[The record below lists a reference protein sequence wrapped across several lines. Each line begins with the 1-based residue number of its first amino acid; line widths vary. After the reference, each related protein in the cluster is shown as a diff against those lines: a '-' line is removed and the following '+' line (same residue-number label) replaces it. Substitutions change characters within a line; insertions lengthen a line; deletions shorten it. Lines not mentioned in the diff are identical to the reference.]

1 MESPSP
7 ELDPFRLSAELE
19 KAASRLA
26 AFKRGL
32 STGSAQSHPFGV
44 SEFPGLSTYRQVS
57 RLHLSDPLREPLLR
71 AIVRLTDERVNIP
84 WAVQDA
90 QLEFVEKHVIHQPS
104 EELVTLAEIR
114 RRAFMGKEWERG
126 PYFKTL
132 GLLESRLSAHRVG
145 RLARSLEVSARLGV
159 DLSAFYNPVASSDE
173 EGESKKIGHFAQ
185 RILQKT
191 QDQAE
196 NFIQPGWSAFVDA
209 AVAREAG
216 EGWPARLAPDSLR
229 QLLSAKELFRG
240 VVIDPGELPLR
251 HFPMSFPRAAAQ
263 VGQALSRAL
272 APRDLPAVVSHD
284 LEDLRGH
291 QIGQLFLLWTMSAP
305 FLRRKL
311 GLSRTHVDSSVR
323 ALTCAL
329 LAHARLSAARLLL
342 LEEAVLGSEALRAQ
356 FCELSISLVGEELPA
371 NSALARFRVR
381 GDERA
386 RFAGLLSALDAFR
399 ELRETYNDDWFDNPR
414 AQEDLRSR
422 LMLPPFVRTEPSRL
436 EAGMSELEGLLKNG
450 L

>member
-1 MESPSP
+1 MESPSS
-7 ELDPFRLSAELE
+7 ELDPFRLSADLE
-19 KAASRLA
+19 KVARRLA
-26 AFKRGL
+26 VFKRGL
-32 STGSAQSHPFGV
+32 STGSAQSHPFRV

-57 RLHLSDPLREPLLR
+57 RLHLTDPLREPLLR
-71 AIVRLTDERVNIP
+71 SIVRLTDERVNIP

-90 QLEFVEKHVIHQPS
+90 QLEFVEEHVIHQPS
-104 EELVTLAEIR
+104 EELVTLAEVR
-114 RRAFMGKEWERG
+114 RRALTGKEWERG

-159 DLSAFYNPVASSDE
+159 EPSAFYSPVASSD
-173 EGESKKIGHFAQ
+173 GEVESQKIGEFAQ

-196 NFIQPGWSAFVDA
+196 NFTGRGWSAFVDA

-240 VVIDPGELPLR
+240 VVLDPGELPLR

-272 APRDLPAVVSHD
+272 APRDLPAVMSHD

-291 QIGQLFLLWTMSAP
+291 QTGQLFLLWTMSAP

-311 GLSRTHVDSSVR
+311 GLSRAHTESSMR
-323 ALTCAL
+323 ALAHAL
-329 LAHARLSAARLLL
+329 LAHARLSAARLIL
-342 LEEAVLGSEALRAQ
+342 LEVAALGSNALRAR

-381 GDERA
+381 MDERA
-386 RFAGLLSALDAFR
+386 RFAGFLGALDVFR

-422 LMLPPFVRTEPSRL
+422 LMLPPFVRTESACL
-436 EAGMSELEGLLKNG
+436 EGGISELEDLLKTTM
-450 L
+450 